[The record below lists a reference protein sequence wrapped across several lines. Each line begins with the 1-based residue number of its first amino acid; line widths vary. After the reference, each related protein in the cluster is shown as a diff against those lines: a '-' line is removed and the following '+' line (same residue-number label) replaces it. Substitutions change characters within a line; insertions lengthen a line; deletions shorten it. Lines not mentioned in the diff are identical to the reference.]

1 MAKGK
6 VKPED
11 DSAMDVKAL
20 RKRLEESEK
29 ANLELQTEIFQKDEV
44 DAVLSKREERQRQLL
59 ESCPDP
65 IVDYDTL
72 GAVMSL
78 NKAFEDTFGF
88 KRTKVCGQ
96 SVDFVPDEKQE
107 EYREIMEKVRAGETV
122 RALETKRLTKFGMDL
137 DVLLSAVPTYDK
149 HGESTGHVEFL
160 QDITETKII
169 EENLKGLED
178 RYQSLLET
186 LPDPIAVYD
195 LVGGLSYMNT
205 AFENTFG
212 WSRKKFLGL
221 EIDTIPEESLWEN
234 EKVVERALDGENT
247 TIETKRKTRDG
258 RIIDILA
265 SVAPYRGKGG
275 DIVGRMEILKDISEL
290 KQAEAALRRAEET
303 YRTIFE
309 NAVEGIFQTLPEGGF
324 LKANPAMAKLLGY
337 ASPEELLWKVKNLGT
352 QLYADPRQR
361 ERLMRIL
368 RKQGSVADHEIEVV
382 RKDGKK
388 IWISIS
394 LRAFADEKGQIER
407 MDGLAQDIT
416 ERKQSEMELQR
427 KATLD
432 ELTGLPNRFLFQQ
445 TFEKMFA
452 QAKRSQEMLAVL
464 FIDLDAFKPVN
475 DTHGHDVGDALLK
488 KVAVRLK
495 DRLRKA
501 DIAARL
507 GGDEFSVLLWNVSG
521 TETVENV
528 AKRIIASLSKPFD
541 LGGGLVVN
549 IGASIGG
556 SIYPRN
562 ADSPEGLLKKAD
574 EAMYVVKQKG
584 KNNYHLAE
592 VE

>member
-122 RALETKRLTKFGMDL
+122 RAMETKRLTKFGMDL

>member
-1 MAKGK
+1 MSKGK
-6 VKPED
+6 TKPKKN
-11 DSAMDVKAL
+11 SATDIEAL
-20 RKRLEESEK
+20 QKRLEESEN
-29 ANLELQTEIFQKDEV
+29 ANLELQAELFQKDEV

-78 NKAFEDTFGF
+78 NRAFEDTFGF

-96 SVDFVPDEKQE
+96 SIDFIPDDKRE
-107 EYREIMEKVRAGETV
+107 EYREIMEKVHAGETV
-122 RALETKRLTKFGMDL
+122 QGLETKRLTKFGMDL

-149 HGESTGHVEFL
+149 HGDPTGHVEFL

-221 EIDTIPEESLWEN
+221 EIDTFPDESLWEN

-247 TIETKRKTRDG
+247 TFETKRKTQDG
-258 RIIDILA
+258 RVIDILA

-309 NAVEGIFQTLPEGGF
+309 NAVEGIFQTMPEGGF
-324 LKANPAMAKLLGY
+324 IKANPAMAKLLHY
-337 ASPEELLWKVKNLGT
+337 ASPEELIWKVKNLGA
-352 QLYADPRQR
+352 QLYAESKQR
-361 ERLMRIL
+361 DKLMRLL
-368 RKQGSVADHEIEVV
+368 RKKGSVADHEIEVL

-388 IWISIS
+388 IWISVS
-394 LRAFADEKGQIER
+394 VRAFADEKGRIER

-416 ERKQSEMELQR
+416 ERKLSEMELQR

-452 QAKRSQEMLAVL
+452 QAKRSGEMLAVL
-464 FIDLDAFKPVN
+464 FIDLDSFKPVN
-475 DTHGHDVGDALLK
+475 DTHGHHIGDALLK
-488 KVAVRLK
+488 NVAERLK
-495 DRLRKA
+495 DRLRRA

-521 TETVENV
+521 PETVENI
-528 AKRIIASLSKPFD
+528 ARRIISSLSKPFD
-541 LGGGLVVN
+541 LGDGLVVQ

-556 SIYPRN
+556 SIYPTN
-562 ADSPEGLLKKAD
+562 ASTPEALLKKAD

-592 VE
+592 AE